1 MAALIEHKE
10 SHFQSPAGKKGLVT
24 VLKNITCEC
33 KKWGRGEWS
42 AEKKKSFKG
51 TFGKNIFFSFL
62 NKNTT

>member
-42 AEKKKSFKG
+42 AEKKKKFQRD
-51 TFGKNIFFSFL
+51 IW
-62 NKNTT
+62 

>member
-42 AEKKKSFKG
+42 AEKKKVSKG
-51 TFGKNIFFSFL
+51 HLVKTFFFHS
-62 NKNTT
+62 